1 MIKDTNYYVVFRWM
15 TSKLG
20 LTGNELLTY
29 AVVYGFTQDGD
40 TLYLGSQK
48 YLTEAIGCSKNTAI
62 ASLEKLTEKGLII
75 KSVETVNGVNFNRYK
90 VNLEAIPEFGMGYQN
105 LNKGYQKLVGGIPE
119 IGMGGVPKI
128 GTSNTNIE
136 NTNNRNIYVSNNSIY
151 SPNCENSQIHSGNF
165 PNGKA
170 QKNIPYKEIID
181 YLNEKAGTKYRP
193 ASSKT
198 QSLINAR
205 FNEGFTL
212 EDFKKVIDT
221 KCSMWK
227 GNNYE
232 MYLRPET
239 LFGTKFES
247 YLNQKA
253 KTKDNYYNPNINRDD
268 SNVDP
273 EEMWNI

>member
-105 LNKGYQKLVGGIPE
+105 LTKGYQNLVGGIPE
-119 IGMGGVPKI
+119 SGMGGIPEI

-136 NTNNRNIYVSNNSIY
+136 NTNKNNNRNIYISNSIN
-151 SPNCENSQIHSGNF
+151 SAVGIPN
-165 PNGKA
+165 
-170 QKNIPYKEIID
+170 QKEEDIPYKEIIA
-181 YLNEKAGTKYRP
+181 YLNEKAGTEYR
-193 ASSKT
+193 ASSKYNRAF
-198 QSLINAR
+198 IKAR
-205 FNEGFTL
+205 WNEGYRL
-212 EDFKKVIDT
+212 EQFKKVIDT
-221 KCSMWK
+221 KVTMWK
-227 GNNYE
+227 GSKME
-232 MYLRPET
+232 DYLRPKT
-239 LFGTKFES
+239 LFGTNFEN
-247 YLNQKA
+247 YLNQ
-253 KTKDNYYNPNINRDD
+253 TVRTTVNSNYNNPNINRDD

>member
-105 LNKGYQKLVGGIPE
+105 LNKGYQNLVGGIPE
-119 IGMGGVPKI
+119 SGMGGIPKI

-136 NTNNRNIYVSNNSIY
+136 NTNKNTNRNICINSNSI
-151 SPNCENSQIHSGNF
+151 NSGV
-165 PNGKA
+165 G
-170 QKNIPYKEIID
+170 IPKVGTSEEERGPAPFKEIIA
-181 YLNEKAGTKYRP
+181 YLNEKTGRDFR
-193 ASSKT
+193 ASSKFNQT
-198 QSLINAR
+198 FIRAR
-205 FNEGFTL
+205 WNEGYSL
-212 EDFKKVIDT
+212 EQFKKVIDT
-221 KCSMWK
+221 KVAMWK
-227 GNNYE
+227 GSKME
-232 MYLRPET
+232 DYLRPET

-247 YLNQKA
+247 YLNQTA
-253 KTKDNYYNPNINRDD
+253 RPTGNSDYFNPNINRDD

-273 EEMWNI
+273 EEMWK